1 MYDEHISHLKE
12 TDDRAACRHANFFYY
27 TRTVKG
33 LSYKLHCRKPITG
46 AERIPLET
54 ATEEILL
61 DENKMAEGKTHCDI
75 KSVQMSPNHALLAYS
90 VDYTGDEVYELVII
104 NIKTG
109 ETLPD
114 SVKKIASSLSW
125 GDDNTLFYLTQ
136 DEQLR
141 PYRMWRHV
149 RFFMCCHPQIHSIQ
163 HRIPGNSPFVSYFVF
178 SILIL
183 LHAEIID
190 RCIDGCTI
198 V

>member
-75 KSVQMSPNHALLAYS
+75 KSVKMSPNHSLLAYS

-149 RFFMCCHPQIHSIQ
+149 RS
-163 HRIPGNSPFVSYFVF
+163 FVF
-178 SILIL
+178 SVIYFRNTYSHIFFLFSFFLCSFFSPISTIYS
-183 LHAEIID
+183 LH
-190 RCIDGCTI
+190 T
-198 V
+198 